1 MTAMSLR
8 KSITTLAA
16 VLAAGAVLG
25 VAANPAAAD
34 VANPIRKPFST
45 SYSYGEFCQ
54 NFQSYGVKYQYGA
67 WGYYVDGCTTTRLS
81 CPAARGC
88 LAKMHT
94 SIGLLRSRGDRVT
107 QNARIRRF
115 AYTGGLVGWTDKSCD
130 GTNSCANDD
139 TEFLAPG
146 QSATVQCN
154 GVYEGKYG
162 VDEAVNGCK
171 LEIVYL

>member
-1 MTAMSLR
+1 MSLR
-8 KSITTLAA
+8 KFTTTLAV

-25 VAANPAAAD
+25 VAANPASAD

-67 WGYYVDGCTTTRLS
+67 WAYYVDGCTTSRLS

-94 SIGLLRSRGDRVT
+94 SIGLLRSRGDLVT

-115 AYTGGLVGWTDKSCD
+115 TYQGALLGWTDKSCS
-130 GTNSCANDD
+130 GTNSCSNDD
-139 TEFLAPG
+139 TEFLNPG

-162 VDEAVNGCK
+162 VDEAVNGCR